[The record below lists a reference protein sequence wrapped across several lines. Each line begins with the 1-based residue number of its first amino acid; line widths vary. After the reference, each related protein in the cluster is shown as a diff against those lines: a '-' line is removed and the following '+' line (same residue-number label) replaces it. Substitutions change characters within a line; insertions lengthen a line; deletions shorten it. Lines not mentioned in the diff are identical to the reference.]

1 MTIGGALCM
10 ELLTTNGWTPA
21 TSMEAVFVSIKMA
34 ISSTDPRPARLNEIS
49 SSARGHNYDYSAAEA
64 LDAYERAARTHGWTV
79 PKDIRDTASQG
90 YT

>member
-10 ELLTTNGWTPA
+10 ELLTSNGWTPA

-34 ISSTDPRPARLNEIS
+34 MSSTDPRPARLNEIS
-49 SSARGHNYDYSAAEA
+49 SLVKGSNYDYSAVEA
-64 LDAYERAARTHGWTV
+64 LDAFERAARTHGWTV
-79 PKDIRDTASQG
+79 PKDIRDTANQR